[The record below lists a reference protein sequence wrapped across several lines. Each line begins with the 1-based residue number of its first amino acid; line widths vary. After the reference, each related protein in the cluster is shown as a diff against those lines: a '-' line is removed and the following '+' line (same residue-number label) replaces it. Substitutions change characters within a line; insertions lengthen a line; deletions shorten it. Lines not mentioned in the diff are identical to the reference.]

1 MADPIVIQC
10 SQACTVAVELRI
22 PGLDLSV
29 QDAMTIGFG
38 IVAVWAVALFWA
50 EIARAVDARN
60 ERNED

>member
-22 PGLDLSV
+22 PGLDLSI

-38 IVAVWAVALFWA
+38 IVAVWAVAWCWA